1 MVNHLE
7 SQRRAMV
14 AEQLVSRGITD
25 ERVLAAMETVPREE
39 FIPPP
44 WRSHAYDDGPVPIGS
59 GQTISQPYIVAA
71 MIEMLRPR
79 PTDRVLEVGAGCGYA
94 AAVLSRIVAVVYAI
108 ERHHTL
114 VTEARDRLTRL
125 GYDNV
130 ELHHGN
136 GTVGWPKEA
145 PYDGIIV
152 AAGAPRI
159 PQTLKRQLATG
170 GRLVI
175 PVGRTLESQQLV
187 RVVRHEEDEFEEQRL
202 VPVRFVPLVGDEGWP
217 ERGSGQ

>member
-1 MVNHLE
+1 
-7 SQRRAMV
+7 MV
-14 AEQLVSRGITD
+14 AEQLMSRGITD
-25 ERVLAAMETVPREE
+25 EGVLAAMETVPREV

-108 ERHHTL
+108 ERHRAL

-130 ELHHGN
+130 ELLHGN

>member
-1 MVNHLE
+1 MNHLE
-7 SQRRAMV
+7 NQRRAMV
-14 AEQLVSRGITD
+14 AEQLMSRGITD

-44 WRSHAYDDGPVPIGS
+44 WRPHAYDDGPVPIGS

-108 ERHHTL
+108 ERHSAL

-130 ELHHGN
+130 ELHRGN
-136 GTVGWPKEA
+136 GTVGWPQEA
-145 PYDGIIV
+145 PYNGIIV
-152 AAGAPRI
+152 AAGAPQVPR
-159 PQTLKRQLATG
+159 PLKRQLATG

-187 RVVRHEEDEFEEQRL
+187 RVVRHEEDEYEEQRL
-202 VPVRFVPLVGDEGWP
+202 VPVRFVPLVGEEGWP

>member
-202 VPVRFVPLVGDEGWP
+202 APVRFVPLVGDEGWP

>member
-1 MVNHLE
+1 
-7 SQRRAMV
+7 MV

-202 VPVRFVPLVGDEGWP
+202 APVRFVPLVGDEGWP